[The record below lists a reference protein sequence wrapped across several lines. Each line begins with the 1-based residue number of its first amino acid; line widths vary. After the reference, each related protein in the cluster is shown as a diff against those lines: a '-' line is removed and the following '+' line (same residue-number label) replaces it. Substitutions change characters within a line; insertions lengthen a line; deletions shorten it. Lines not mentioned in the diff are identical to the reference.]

1 MDPITMSALAV
12 AIATGISTVAGKLI
26 DKGVDAAL
34 EPATT
39 KVKTALQT
47 KYRQAESQQELVD
60 AFDAA
65 LDDTARTS
73 RATDAQKYQ
82 LRIRLLEIARPG
94 KEALRDEVMRLV
106 MLASNPN
113 EVGFITPALLRA
125 LDLTDEQKPSLA
137 RALFYL
143 REHLYALDEFHDLF
157 NLAHQENVE
166 NALRILIAEQSA
178 IERNTALFA
187 STVTKTDEGNAVLVK
202 QAADTW
208 DREPYLLYVANE
220 CNRLRLSVIDPQYVK
235 PSGEGRIALL
245 DVYTDL
251 KTTTWVWEF
260 SDGKRLPSS
269 PTKSN
274 TAVKTGSEIWIDK
287 VEVENLAE
295 YAWPEKKF
303 ELANFE
309 RNAEMVYLS
318 ALEVISQPNAR
329 CVVLLGDPGGGK
341 STFTNYLALCLTKA
355 QLAPQ
360 DNWMARLNGWS
371 KGTLLPVRVVLRD
384 LGAWVDKERKTVPN
398 GKMVADYIRYAVD
411 EHLDDEGAH
420 VVEHLKKQGGLVL
433 FDGLDEV
440 PDTLSRRGFVRDA
453 IQDFAR
459 SYAMCL

>member
-125 LDLTDEQKPSLA
+125 LDLTDEQKPFLS

-178 IERNTALFA
+178 IERNTSKVA
-187 STVTKTDEGNAVLVK
+187 STVTKTDEGNALLVK

-220 CNRLRLSVIDPQYVK
+220 CNRLRLSIIDPQYVK

-251 KTTTWVWEF
+251 KTTTTLWENR
-260 SDGKRLPSS
+260 DGKRVLAGPPNSLEALKPGKDFS
-269 PTKSN
+269 ELSEHDLEVFAN
-274 TAVKTGSEIWIDK
+274 TAFESR
-287 VEVENLAE
+287 
-295 YAWPEKKF
+295 
-303 ELANFE
+303 ELADLGWK
-309 RNAEMVYLS
+309 RIDLT

-355 QLAPQ
+355 QLVPQ
-360 DNWMARLNGWS
+360 DNWMTRLNGWT
-371 KGTLLPVRVVLRD
+371 KGALLPVRVVLRD